1 LGSKNALRLITMPQ
15 SRKKKKYLSSKAL
28 LKGAIRSLLYR
39 YGPLTA
45 KEIQGRFGLRQ
56 QTTYNYMNELVA
68 DGEIEMEYVKD
79 VKGRANLSRAYYSH
93 KPPLF
98 REQTELSYTD
108 QIVETSHPLESLLE
122 QIKNTSD
129 TSLALI
135 LQIKAAINRMTDEE
149 VENYVRCD
157 PDAWGYFSSPFF
169 LTEDEYGELQTEF
182 KELLNRLVKKWAD
195 QPSDKPKGNVF
206 TFTFYK
212 SILFGE

>member
-1 LGSKNALRLITMPQ
+1 MPK
-15 SRKKKKYLSSKAL
+15 SHGKKKYLSSKAL

-45 KEIQGRFGLRQ
+45 KEIQERLGLRQ

-68 DGEIEMEYVKD
+68 DGEIEVKYE
-79 VKGRANLSRAYYSH
+79 KLKERANLTRAYYSY

-98 REQTELSYTD
+98 REQDELSYTD
-108 QIVETSHPLESLLE
+108 LIVKTSHPLESLLE

-157 PDAWGYFSSPFF
+157 PDVWGYFSSPLF

-182 KELLNRLVKKWAD
+182 KELLNRLVKKWVD
-195 QPSDKPKGNVF
+195 QPSDKPKGNIF
-206 TFTFYK
+206 TFMFYK
-212 SILFGE
+212 TLPFSS

>member
-1 LGSKNALRLITMPQ
+1 MPQ
-15 SRKKKKYLSSKAL
+15 SPGKKKYLSSKAL

-45 KEIQGRFGLRQ
+45 KEIQERFGLRQ

-68 DGEIEMEYVKD
+68 DGEIEVKYE
-79 VKGRANLSRAYYSH
+79 KLKERANLTRAYYSH

-108 QIVETSHPLESLLE
+108 QIVETSQPLESLLE

-129 TSLALI
+129 TNLALI

-157 PDAWGYFSSPFF
+157 PDAWGYFSSPFL
-169 LTEDEYGELQTEF
+169 LTEDEYSELQVKF

-195 QPSDKPKGNVF
+195 QPSDKPKGNIF
-206 TFTFYK
+206 TFMFYK
-212 SILFGE
+212 TLPFSS